1 MNDNEKKSGGWGM
14 IIGGILLIVVLF
26 GCIKF
31 VFWGLGQVVRRD
43 VPDAS
48 SGVSVSQDASEDASE
63 DVSEEPD
70 APSFCVHCGR
80 ALPESFRWGQ
90 FCPWCGEQII

>member
-1 MNDNEKKSGGWGM
+1 MSDNEKKTGGWGM
-14 IIGGILLIVVLF
+14 IIGGVLLIVVLF

-31 VFWGLGQVVRRD
+31 VFWGLDQVIRQD
-43 VPDAS
+43 VPDVS
-48 SGVSVSQDASEDASE
+48 SDASVSQDASEGT
-63 DVSEEPD
+63 D

-90 FCPWCGEQII
+90 FCPYCGEKNEL